1 MPQAE
6 KSRSNRI
13 SILCRI
19 SQESS
24 KSEEQE
30 TGARRSGGYC
40 FFLFFLFVLVTR
52 DIRLFET
59 NHIHNLLK
67 IKTNFKKR
75 KKRERRNDLPTNSTR
90 CCS

>member
-1 MPQAE
+1 MEGGKKMSIAGEEGWVEGCLEEHAHLHAGKSIKTPQAE
-6 KSRSNRI
+6 KSRSNHI
-13 SILCRI
+13 SIFCRI

-52 DIRLFET
+52 DI
-59 NHIHNLLK
+59 
-67 IKTNFKKR
+67 
-75 KKRERRNDLPTNSTR
+75 
-90 CCS
+90 

>member
-1 MPQAE
+1 MRRAGEEGGAEGCSEEYAHLRTGKSIKTPQAE
-6 KSRSNRI
+6 KSRSNHI

-52 DIRLFET
+52 DI
-59 NHIHNLLK
+59 
-67 IKTNFKKR
+67 
-75 KKRERRNDLPTNSTR
+75 
-90 CCS
+90 

>member
-1 MPQAE
+1 MSRAGEEGGVEGCLEEHAHLHTGKSIKTAQAE
-6 KSRSNRI
+6 KSRSDQV

-52 DIRLFET
+52 DI
-59 NHIHNLLK
+59 
-67 IKTNFKKR
+67 
-75 KKRERRNDLPTNSTR
+75 
-90 CCS
+90 